1 MKIFVG
7 NLSFDAKEPDVKRVF
22 EGFGAV
28 SSVVIKMKDH
38 KAKSRGFGFV
48 EMPDTTQAQA
58 AIAGLSGKEFMGRPL
73 KVDPARVETDAD
85 RKRSGRV
92 SAHPD
97 EANKPDGYQRRKTRE
112 KKPWHGS
119 KPWEKRP
126 SSSARGG
133 KNRSWQKRDG
143 EAKPWKGHSTGS
155 APRKKTAGESKS
167 WQKSSGESKPWT
179 KAVGE
184 SKPWKKRKPGAK
196 PWEKPRRS
204 PGGEWKSRKNSSG
217 IKKIAKTR

>member
-48 EMPDTTQAQA
+48 EMPDATQAQA

-73 KVDPARVETDAD
+73 KVDPARVETDSD
-85 RKRSGRV
+85 RKRSERV
-92 SAHPD
+92 GAHPD
-97 EANKPDGYQRRKTRE
+97 GANKPGGSQRRKSRE
-112 KKPWHGS
+112 KKPWRGS
-119 KPWEKRP
+119 
-126 SSSARGG
+126 
-133 KNRSWQKRDG
+133 
-143 EAKPWKGHSTGS
+143 
-155 APRKKTAGESKS
+155 
-167 WQKSSGESKPWT
+167 
-179 KAVGE
+179 
-184 SKPWKKRKPGAK
+184 K

-204 PGGEWKSRKNSSG
+204 PGGEWKSRKSSAG